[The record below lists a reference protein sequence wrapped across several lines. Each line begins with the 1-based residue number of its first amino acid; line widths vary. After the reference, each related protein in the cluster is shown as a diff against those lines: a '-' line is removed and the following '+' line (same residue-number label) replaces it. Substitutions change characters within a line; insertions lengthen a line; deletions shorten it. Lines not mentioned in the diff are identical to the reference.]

1 MEKTKRKY
9 TIKSL
14 ARGLQILDVLAQTDH
29 RWGVTELSRHI
40 NADKS
45 LVYRTL
51 STLSSLG
58 YVEQDPASRKYTLGL
73 KIIELTGRTLRRLEL
88 FTVAKPVLKEL
99 SRTTGET
106 AHLAI
111 MVKDHMIYLDTE
123 EVDRPFNLNTGMGLP
138 VPLHSSAVG
147 KALLA
152 CLSETEVDQLLSA
165 HLQRFTDKTIV
176 GLSRLR
182 EELCRIAA
190 AGYAVDDEETYPGVR
205 CLASPIW
212 NHYGRPVAALGVS
225 GSTHR
230 VTVDLVPILAR
241 DVTKAAAAIS
251 ARLGYSEHV
260 AEKQPS
266 LLEENKRQGERASG
280 YR

>member
-1 MEKTKRKY
+1 MEKKTKQKY
-9 TIKSL
+9 TINSL

-29 RWGVTELSRHI
+29 HWGVTELSRHI
-40 NADKS
+40 SADKS

-58 YVEQDPASRKYTLGL
+58 YVEQDPATRKYTLGL
-73 KIIELTGRTLRRLEL
+73 KIIELTGRKLRRLEL
-88 FTVAKPVLKEL
+88 FTVAKPILREL
-99 SRTTGET
+99 TRITGET
-106 AHLAI
+106 AHIAI
-111 MVKDHMIYLDTE
+111 MVKDHMIYLDKE
-123 EVDRPFNLNTGMGLP
+123 EVDRPFNLSTGMGLP

-152 CLSETEVDQLLSA
+152 CLSEAEVDQLLSA
-165 HLQRFTDKTIV
+165 HLERFTEKTIV

-182 EELCRIAA
+182 EELRRVTAE
-190 AGYAVDDEETYPGVR
+190 GYAVDDEETYPGVR

-230 VTVDLVPILAR
+230 ITPDLVPILAK
-241 DVTKAAAAIS
+241 DVTKAAAAVS

-260 AEKQPS
+260 GEKKP
-266 LLEENKRQGERASG
+266 LLPQENKRQEERTSG
-280 YR
+280 